1 MIDKK
6 LLLVVLIYFS
16 GMTLFSQER
25 ISISDFGGNPN
36 DGKNTVIS
44 IRKALKA
51 CAEKDSSVLTFP
63 KGRYDFWPDFTIS
76 QETVGIQIEKMKHL
90 TIDGNGSEF
99 VFHGKMQVANIV
111 GSENVTLKNF
121 SVDWDHPFIS
131 QVQYVT
137 STDISTDMTIDPED
151 YVIEN
156 GQFYLKGE
164 GWKSKPMGYFILFDK
179 DKKEILYRT
188 HDGLNSNL
196 IRGKSEEIKP
206 GLVRFYGKPD
216 IKPEPGTYQE
226 LFAGTYITTGIQ
238 ILDSKN
244 TYLKDI
250 TIYHALSHGIYGVR
264 DENITVDNV
273 NMTVNEKKGRVF
285 SIVADASHFINC
297 KGLIKVVNCKH
308 TGQGDD
314 FINIHGTN
322 TPIAAI
328 IDGYSVSTIKSVFT
342 MRAGDQIWFVNKKTS
357 QRGEVRTIKSI
368 EQKGTSEDKNLQ
380 NKIVFTE
387 PIPASL
393 LPGDFIENKT
403 WNPRV
408 EIRDCQILK
417 RNRAR
422 GILVTTPEKV
432 IIENN
437 LFRTAGTAILIEGD
451 TDYWFES
458 GANNDVTIRNNVFE
472 DCLTSGCA
480 NGRRGE
486 WGEAIIT
493 ITPSQHPENENTEP
507 FHRNI
512 KIINNTFKTFDIP
525 LVHARSVRGLIYN
538 NNEVIKTYTYKPY
551 AWQKSSFL
559 LDGCRDVTISGD
571 KFSSDYS
578 TRLIEI
584 EHMNKTDVKVDK
596 NLKFTI
602 QKIDLTSKQSYEDD
616 FKTKK
621 QNK

>member
-1 MIDKK
+1 MIEKK

-16 GMTLFSQER
+16 GMTVFAQEQLF
-25 ISISDFGGNPN
+25 ITDFGGNPN
-36 DGKNTVIS
+36 DGKNTVMS
-44 IRKALKA
+44 VRKALKA
-51 CAEKDSSVLTFP
+51 CMEKDSSVLIFP
-63 KGRYDFWPDFTIS
+63 KGRYDFWPDFTVS
-76 QETVGIQIEKMKHL
+76 KETVGIQIEKMKHL

-99 VFHGKMQVANIV
+99 VFHGKMQIANIE
-111 GSENVTLKNF
+111 GCENVTLKNF

-137 STDISTDMTIDPED
+137 STNEYTDMTIDPQD
-151 YVIEN
+151 YIIDN
-156 GQFYLKGE
+156 GHFYLKGE
-164 GWKSKPMGYFILFDK
+164 GWKSRPMGYFILFDK
-179 DKKEILYRT
+179 DKKEILYKT
-188 HDGLNSNL
+188 HDGVNSNL
-196 IRGKSEEIKP
+196 IRGKSEELKP
-206 GLVRFYGKPD
+206 GLIRFYGKPD
-216 IKPEPGTYQE
+216 LKPEQGTYQE

-238 ILDSKN
+238 ILESKD

-264 DENITVDNV
+264 NENITVDNV

-297 KGLIKVVNCKH
+297 KGLIKIINCKH

-322 TPIAAI
+322 TPISAV
-328 IDGYSVSTIKSVFT
+328 IDTYSVSTIKSVFT
-342 MRAGDQIWFVNKKTS
+342 MRTGDNIWFVDKKTT

-368 EQKGTSEDKNLQ
+368 ERMESKDEKNPVS
-380 NKIVFTE
+380 KIVFTE
-387 PIPASL
+387 PIPKNL
-393 LPGDFIENKT
+393 IVGDFIENKT
-403 WNPRV
+403 WNARV

-437 LFRTAGTAILIEGD
+437 YFRTAGTAILIEGD

-458 GANNDVTIRNNVFE
+458 GANNDVTIQNNVFE
-472 DCLTSGCA
+472 DCLTSGCE
-480 NGRRGE
+480 NGKRGE

-493 ITPSQHPENENTEP
+493 ITPSQHPENEKTEP

-525 LVHARSVRGLIYN
+525 LVHARSVRGLMFN
-538 NNEVIKTYTYKPY
+538 NNNVVKTYTYQPY

-571 KFSSDYS
+571 TLSKDYS

-584 EHMNKTDVKVDK
+584 EHMKKTDVKVDK
-596 NLKFTI
+596 NLKFI
-602 QKIDLTSKQSYEDD
+602 VKIIDSASKPGYVDD
-616 FKTKK
+616 FKAKK
-621 QNK
+621 QTN